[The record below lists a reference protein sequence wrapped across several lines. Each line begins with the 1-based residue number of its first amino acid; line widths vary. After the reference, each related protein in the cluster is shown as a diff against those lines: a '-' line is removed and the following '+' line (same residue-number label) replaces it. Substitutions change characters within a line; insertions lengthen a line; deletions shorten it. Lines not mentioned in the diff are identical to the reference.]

1 MLPTYASR
9 VLLTPFPSSF
19 VLFCPFCLLPSSFF
33 LLLSTFHPFFF
44 LLPSSFFL
52 SPRRYRMLQILSL
65 WTVVVCEFNIT
76 MDDVEP
82 RLQRGGEM
90 RIEFNKAMVNV
101 WQLQADNEMPA
112 RKVQVRHIYIY
123 RFMRTMRCRRGK
135 CR

>member
-1 MLPTYASR
+1 
-9 VLLTPFPSSF
+9 
-19 VLFCPFCLLPSSFF
+19 
-33 LLLSTFHPFFF
+33 
-44 LLPSSFFL
+44 
-52 SPRRYRMLQILSL
+52 MLQILSL

-112 RKVQVRHIYIY
+112 RKVQVRH
-123 RFMRTMRCRRGK
+123 RFIRETHTPPFGNVCV
-135 CR
+135 CAV